1 MQNCGRRPLNN
12 GLSDLETFNLSK
24 MGRACPRMSP
34 RSSEFESYRKR
45 HYQTR
50 GPKKRGTKFELKSL
64 TLPFTE
70 LTGPL
75 RILGL
80 AAVRPVRPA
89 VRASRSISRSPDGR
103 NAGPCCLSTR
113 TGQWLLHF
121 LRPVR
126 KRSALCIIVGL
137 AGPEDQPPPLSNT
150 CSCQVDRP
158 CRHKPR

>member
-103 NAGPCCLSTR
+103 NADFADLRCTSVNVRFGNPSQNGPFWKAIKNKSKSKIGLHQLQCHRQRRLVSTI
-113 TGQWLLHF
+113 LPF
-121 LRPVR
+121 
-126 KRSALCIIVGL
+126 
-137 AGPEDQPPPLSNT
+137 
-150 CSCQVDRP
+150 
-158 CRHKPR
+158 